1 MTLGRVFINSYTKSI
16 NQKHH
21 FLTDIYYYN
30 SIYDNNSLWSAALTS
45 PANPQ
50 LQPLLPNS
58 HSQVKVKD
66 SGGGVAEGGMRLTCH
81 LLLRLFKT
89 AEGPQPGL
97 YSVGSPPLTA
107 PPLGVRLS
115 CDRHLLAAA
124 HRNIHVGPV
133 LAVLKAVLLVGDAT
147 AKEGAELSISH
158 ILGTS
163 DLLSGGDGPSLDLA

>member
-1 MTLGRVFINSYTKSI
+1 MKDNS
-16 NQKHH
+16 
-21 FLTDIYYYN
+21 
-30 SIYDNNSLWSAALTS
+30 
-45 PANPQ
+45 
-50 LQPLLPNS
+50 
-58 HSQVKVKD
+58 
-66 SGGGVAEGGMRLTCH
+66 GGVAEGGMRLTCH
-81 LLLRLFKT
+81 LLLRLFRT

-97 YSVGSPPLTA
+97 YSVGSPPPLTTPR

-147 AKEGAELSISH
+147 AKEGTELSISH

>member
-1 MTLGRVFINSYTKSI
+1 MYEMQHCHCANFQCL
-16 NQKHH
+16 QL
-21 FLTDIYYYN
+21 FLTFY
-30 SIYDNNSLWSAALTS
+30 
-45 PANPQ
+45 
-50 LQPLLPNS
+50 
-58 HSQVKVKD
+58 SQVKVKD

-163 DLLSGGDGPSLDLA
+163 DLLNGGDGPSLDLA

>member
-1 MTLGRVFINSYTKSI
+1 MKIHTKQTISI
-16 NQKHH
+16 S
-21 FLTDIYYYN
+21 F
-30 SIYDNNSLWSAALTS
+30 
-45 PANPQ
+45 
-50 LQPLLPNS
+50 
-58 HSQVKVKD
+58 QVKAKD
-66 SGGGVAEGGMRLTCH
+66 NISGIAEGGMRLTCH
-81 LLLRLFKT
+81 LLLRLFRT

-97 YSVGSPPLTA
+97 YSVGSPPPLTTPR

-124 HRNIHVGPV
+124 HRNIQVGPI
-133 LAVLKAVLLVGDAT
+133 LAVLKAVLVVGDVT

>member
-1 MTLGRVFINSYTKSI
+1 MDNSGPS
-16 NQKHH
+16 
-21 FLTDIYYYN
+21 
-30 SIYDNNSLWSAALTS
+30 
-45 PANPQ
+45 
-50 LQPLLPNS
+50 
-58 HSQVKVKD
+58 
-66 SGGGVAEGGMRLTCH
+66 AEGGMRLTCH
-81 LLLRLFKT
+81 LLLRLFRT

-107 PPLGVRLS
+107 PRPPLGVCLN

-133 LAVLKAVLLVGDAT
+133 LAVLKAVLVVGDAT

-163 DLLSGGDGPSLDLA
+163 DLMSGADGPSLDLT